1 MELLQVTASAE
12 DLALSRHAYSSYCVI
27 EFDFDHHIAQ
37 IASKRF
43 GNSVGAVW
51 PVQAQVSDIVNDV
64 VRDGFVTH
72 SASLTGTQ
80 RLHQVQISDALGRSG
95 HYASRRM
102 TTQRVFSGIQPT
114 GLAHLGNFL
123 GAIKNYVRMQ
133 DGHDAVYCIVDLHA
147 VTVPQDPAELRAST
161 LRMAQL
167 LMAAGLDPERC
178 ILFVQSQ
185 VPQHSQLGWLM
196 ETTVSYGELS
206 RMTQFKDKSDRNEFI
221 SSALFT
227 YPALQAA
234 DILLYDTNFVPVG
247 DDQRQHLELARDAAQ
262 RFNNR
267 FGETFVVPEHV
278 IPPVA
283 ARIMDLQRPNDKMS
297 KSAEAE
303 NGVVMILEDL
313 KSIEKKFKRA
323 VTDSEEEV
331 RFDRENK
338 AGVSN
343 LLEILSAV
351 TDKDPEALAADYTQY
366 GRLKVDTAEAV
377 ISVLQPIQERFAEL
391 ASDPA
396 ETQRLLAIGADKA
409 QEIASVVYER
419 ARNNMGFLGA

>member
-1 MELLQVTASAE
+1 
-12 DLALSRHAYSSYCVI
+12 
-27 EFDFDHHIAQ
+27 
-37 IASKRF
+37 
-43 GNSVGAVW
+43 
-51 PVQAQVSDIVNDV
+51 
-64 VRDGFVTH
+64 
-72 SASLTGTQ
+72 
-80 RLHQVQISDALGRSG
+80 
-95 HYASRRM
+95 M